1 MKMTRF
7 AAGIAMIY
15 LMLCAGCTSAPPA
28 PTPPP
33 VIVYNACPKVS
44 PCPMPGSDPLT
55 NGDLSADI
63 RQLENALKS
72 CAIQVDTV
80 KQCQD
85 EIDAKT
91 QQSAKSIN

>member
-7 AAGIAMIY
+7 ASGIALIY
-15 LMLCAGCTSAPPA
+15 LMLCAGCTSAPPV

-44 PCPMPGSDPLT
+44 LPDAGKRPVT

-63 RQLENALKS
+63 RQLESALQR

-85 EIDAKT
+85 EIDAKA
-91 QQSAKSIN
+91 QQSAKSLN

>member
-1 MKMTRF
+1 
-7 AAGIAMIY
+7 
-15 LMLCAGCTSAPPA
+15 MLCAGCTSASPA
-28 PTPPP
+28 PTPPT

-44 PCPMPGSDPLT
+44 RCPMPGRDPLT

-85 EIDAKT
+85 EIDVKA
-91 QQSAKSIN
+91 QQSAKSLN

>member
-7 AAGIAMIY
+7 AAGIALIY

-28 PTPPP
+28 LTPPT

-85 EIDAKT
+85 EIDVKA
-91 QQSAKSIN
+91 QQSAKSLN

>member
-1 MKMTRF
+1 
-7 AAGIAMIY
+7 
-15 LMLCAGCTSAPPA
+15 
-28 PTPPP
+28 
-33 VIVYNACPKVS
+33 
-44 PCPMPGSDPLT
+44 MPGSDPVT

-85 EIDAKT
+85 EIDEKA
-91 QQSAKSIN
+91 QQSPKSLN

>member
-1 MKMTRF
+1 M
-7 AAGIAMIY
+7 
-15 LMLCAGCTSAPPA
+15 
-28 PTPPP
+28 
-33 VIVYNACPKVS
+33 IVYNACPKVS

-63 RQLENALKS
+63 RQLENALTS

-85 EIDAKT
+85 EIDAKA
-91 QQSAKSIN
+91 QQSAKSLN

>member
-1 MKMTRF
+1 MKMTCF
-7 AAGIAMIY
+7 AAGIALMY
-15 LMLCAGCTSAPPA
+15 LMLCAGCTNAPPA

-85 EIDAKT
+85 EIDVKA
-91 QQSAKSIN
+91 QQSAKSLN

>member
-1 MKMTRF
+1 
-7 AAGIAMIY
+7 
-15 LMLCAGCTSAPPA
+15 MLCAGCTSVPPV

-85 EIDAKT
+85 EIDVKA
-91 QQSAKSIN
+91 QQSAKSLN

>member
-7 AAGIAMIY
+7 AAGIALIY
-15 LMLCAGCTSAPPA
+15 LMLCAGCTSASPVPM
-28 PTPPP
+28 PP

-44 PCPMPGSDPLT
+44 PCPMPGRDPLT

-63 RQLENALKS
+63 RQLESALKS

-85 EIDAKT
+85 EIDAKA
-91 QQSAKSIN
+91 QKSAKSLN

>member
-1 MKMTRF
+1 MKMTCF
-7 AAGIAMIY
+7 AAGIALIY

-28 PTPPP
+28 PTPPL
-33 VIVYNACPKVS
+33 IVYNACPKVS

-63 RQLENALKS
+63 RQLESALVS

-80 KQCQD
+80 KHCQD
-85 EIDAKT
+85 EIDAKA
-91 QQSAKSIN
+91 QQSAKSLN

>member
-7 AAGIAMIY
+7 AAGIALIY
-15 LMLCAGCTSAPPA
+15 LMLCAGCTSASPVPM
-28 PTPPP
+28 PP

-63 RQLENALKS
+63 RQLESALKS

-80 KQCQD
+80 KQWQD
-85 EIDAKT
+85 EIDAKA
-91 QQSAKSIN
+91 QKSAKSLN